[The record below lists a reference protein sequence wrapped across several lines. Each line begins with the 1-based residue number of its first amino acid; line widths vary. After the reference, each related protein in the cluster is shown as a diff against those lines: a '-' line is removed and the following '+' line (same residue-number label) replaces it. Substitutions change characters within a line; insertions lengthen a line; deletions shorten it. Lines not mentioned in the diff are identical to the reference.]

1 MVSIFL
7 FIPPAKRTFHTGTSS
22 STQAETLPGAF
33 LMILLYCI
41 LVISSR
47 PANSAATRSEEISE
61 ENLATYH
68 LSRFLSSTPSKRGS
82 RRILHPESPDISIS
96 DGTFRPSG
104 NKRFIPDGLL
114 NKNILS
120 GKSTSFPDG
129 LLNYH
134 SISEM

>member
-1 MVSIFL
+1 MEIRNGLHFFV
-7 FIPPAKRTFHTGTSS
+7 HSS
-22 STQAETLPGAF
+22 SEADIPYRN
-33 LMILLYCI
+33 I
-41 LVISSR
+41 
-47 PANSAATRSEEISE
+47 
-61 ENLATYH
+61 
-68 LSRFLSSTPSKRGS
+68 FLSSTPSKRGS
-82 RRILHPESPDISIS
+82 RRILHPVSPDIPIS
-96 DGTFRPSG
+96 DGTFCLSG

>member
-1 MVSIFL
+1 MPLCGTWGQEKGQGFTKDLASFFICGGKVSLKGSLSHIFKFVYRVKVL
-7 FIPPAKRTFHTGTSS
+7 IIFFNANNFSS
-22 STQAETLPGAF
+22 
-33 LMILLYCI
+33 
-41 LVISSR
+41 
-47 PANSAATRSEEISE
+47 
-61 ENLATYH
+61 
-68 LSRFLSSTPSKRGS
+68 
-82 RRILHPESPDISIS
+82 
-96 DGTFRPSG
+96 PSG

>member
-1 MVSIFL
+1 MEIRNGLHFFVHPSSEAD
-7 FIPPAKRTFHTGTSS
+7 IPYRN
-22 STQAETLPGAF
+22 
-33 LMILLYCI
+33 I
-41 LVISSR
+41 
-47 PANSAATRSEEISE
+47 
-61 ENLATYH
+61 
-68 LSRFLSSTPSKRGS
+68 FLSSTPSKRGS
-82 RRILHPESPDISIS
+82 RRILHPVSPDIPIS
-96 DGTFRPSG
+96 DGTFCPSG